1 MIRHPKILPACFRNA
16 GDQTLR
22 SHLAELDTADAEQ
35 ADIALGTARDLA
47 AVVLAD
53 RIRVAGQLRKRNPS
67 LLVVDL
73 TALQLGSNL
82 LALVCIA
89 VCEFHAFYLACLH

>member
-1 MIRHPKILPACFRNA
+1 MNFRIPDMIRHPKILPACFRNA

-53 RIRVAGQLRKRNPS
+53 RI
-67 LLVVDL
+67 
-73 TALQLGSNL
+73 
-82 LALVCIA
+82 
-89 VCEFHAFYLACLH
+89 

>member
-35 ADIALGTARDLA
+35 PRMTVYRSNKQIYVQFIDDLA
-47 AVVLAD
+47 GVTMAAASSLDKEAVSYTHLSA
-53 RIRVAGQLRKRNPS
+53 P
-67 LLVVDL
+67 
-73 TALQLGSNL
+73 
-82 LALVCIA
+82 
-89 VCEFHAFYLACLH
+89 